1 MKFPNAA
8 KGIKKLFTAEIL
20 ELISVVLLSVGTIM
34 LLVAAGAAKT
44 NHMTAAGVTGIG
56 TLVLMTG
63 AGVLGIIALI
73 MQIIGYIQTAKD
85 EDSFKVAIYI
95 TIIGIVMVAVASMFA
110 GSNKTLSSASNM
122 VSDLINIIVS
132 VLTIMGIANL
142 AAKLKNNDIVD
153 KCTNIFKVIIAIGII
168 SLIAKCVATFWPNQA
183 GVTVAIVLI
192 VISLVLSI
200 VQYIMYIAL
209 LYKASNMLNE

>member
-20 ELISVVLLSVGTIM
+20 ELISVVLFSVGTIM
-34 LLVAAGAAKT
+34 LLVAAGAAKA
-44 NHMTAAGVTGIG
+44 NHTTAAGVTGLG

-95 TIIGIVMVAVASMFA
+95 TIIGIVMVAVASMFS
-110 GSNKTLSSASNM
+110 SNKTLASVSNM

-153 KCTNIFKVIIAIGII
+153 KCTNIFKVIIAIGVI
-168 SLIAKCVATFWPNQA
+168 SLIAKCVSAFWPNQA
-183 GVTVAIVLI
+183 GVTIAIVLI

-209 LYKASNMLNE
+209 LNKASNMLNE

>member
-34 LLVAAGAAKT
+34 LLVAAGAAKA
-44 NHMTAAGVTGIG
+44 NHTTAAGVTGLG

-110 GSNKTLSSASNM
+110 ASNKTLSSASNM

-142 AAKLKNNDIVD
+142 AAKLKNSDIVD
-153 KCTNIFKVIIAIGII
+153 KCTNIFKVIIAIGVI
-168 SLIAKCVATFWPNQA
+168 SLIAKCVSAFWPNQA

-209 LYKASNMLNE
+209 LNKASNMLNE